1 MKKLIVIIILF
12 MISFAANA
20 QDVFI
25 FNVTGVS
32 YSINQSEFNKIKKV
46 DMTFIWDTETSVITI
61 DSKKRQT
68 YHYTKLYSKYFD
80 DHSEMTGRA
89 RDEDNQI
96 VDITYYN
103 YTNGLILF
111 LIEYSDAALLYN
123 LEP

>member
-80 DHSEMTGRA
+80 
-89 RDEDNQI
+89 EDNQI
-96 VDITYYN
+96 VDITYYS

>member
-96 VDITYYN
+96 VDITYYS

>member
-103 YTNGLILF
+103 YTNWLILF

>member
-1 MKKLIVIIILF
+1 

-46 DMTFIWDTETSVITI
+46 DMTFIWDTTKSTITI
-61 DSKKRQT
+61 NSKKTQVYR
-68 YHYTKLYSKYFD
+68 YTQLYSEYFY
-80 DHSEMTGRA
+80 DHSEMTGQV
-89 RDEDNQI
+89 RDRDNQI
-96 VDITYYN
+96 VDITYYS

>member
-68 YHYTKLYSKYFD
+68 YHYTKLYSEYFD

>member
-46 DMTFIWDTETSVITI
+46 DMTFISE
-61 DSKKRQT
+61 
-68 YHYTKLYSKYFD
+68 YFD